1 MRTFARYLEIAA
13 DTLLFVFFV
22 QAFVVQAFVVPSSSM
37 EETLL
42 IGDHLLVNK
51 IYYAPTACKLERIIL
66 PVGEV
71 KRGDIVVFKYPQDPR
86 FDFVKRAIGLPGDVI
101 EIKDKVLFVNGKPL
115 DEPYV
120 IHRDY
125 HVFNEENTF
134 PELARRD
141 NFGPVKVP
149 EGYLFVLGDN
159 RDDSNDSRFWGF
171 LPMENLR
178 GRPWIIYWSIKKSSR
193 EYAYSNILEWAV
205 GTALSIL
212 EIPFRTRWNRLLR
225 VPH

>member
-1 MRTFARYLEIAA
+1 MKKLMHYLEIAA
-13 DTLLFVFFV
+13 DTLFFVFFV
-22 QAFVVQAFVVPSSSM
+22 QAFVVQAFVVPTSSM

-42 IGDHLLVNK
+42 IGDHVLVNK
-51 IYYAPTACKLERIIL
+51 MYYAPTATKLERFIL
-66 PVGEV
+66 PVGEL
-71 KRGDIVVFKYPQDPR
+71 KRGDIVVFKFPQDPR

-101 EIKDKVLFVNGKPL
+101 EIRDKVLFVNGKAV

-125 HVFNEENTF
+125 NVYNYENSF

-149 EGYLFVLGDN
+149 EGYIFVLGDN
-159 RDDSNDSRFWGF
+159 RDNSNDSRFWGF
-171 LPMENLR
+171 LPIENLR
-178 GRPWIIYWSIKKSSR
+178 GRPWVIYWSIKKSSR
-193 EYAYSNILEWAV
+193 EYAYHNILEWAV
-205 GTALSIL
+205 GTVVSIL
-212 EIPFRTRWNRLLR
+212 EIPFRTRWSRILR